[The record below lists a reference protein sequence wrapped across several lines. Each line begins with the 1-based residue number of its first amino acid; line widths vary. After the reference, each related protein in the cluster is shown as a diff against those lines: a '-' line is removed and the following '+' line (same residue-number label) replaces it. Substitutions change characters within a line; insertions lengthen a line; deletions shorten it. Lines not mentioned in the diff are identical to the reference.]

1 MDKELSQ
8 IIEDVRFALE
18 TEGLHITKIILFGS
32 HAKGTTNEY
41 SDIDIAVV
49 SNDFKGMNLLERLEF
64 VGMAL
69 ANAKVMEPVEVRA
82 YTEKEFKAKKAGSF
96 VGDEIKAKGV
106 EVL

>member
-18 TEGLHITKIILFGS
+18 TEELHITKIILFGS
-32 HAKGTTNEY
+32 YAKGTADEQ

-49 SNDFKGMNLLERLEF
+49 SDDFKGMNLLERLEF
-64 VGMAL
+64 IGIAL
-69 ANAKVMEPVEVRA
+69 AKAKIMEPVEVRA
-82 YTEKEFKAKKAGSF
+82 YTEEEFAAKGAGSF